1 MDLVGEGVAGYTA
14 AGVPAHSSAQT
25 WIAWAT
31 LRNACP
37 LGVKA
42 ILHHH
47 GPAVK
52 DPALHDAL
60 FFQFLKALGE
70 QAIAETVDVPRNLG
84 KPSGFSQ

>member
-1 MDLVGEGVAGYTA
+1 MDLAVEGAPDYTA
-14 AGVPAHSSAQT
+14 AGVPAHLSAQT

-60 FFQFLKALGE
+60 FFQFLKALRE
-70 QAIAETVDVPRNLG
+70 QAIAETVYVPRNLG
-84 KPSGFSQ
+84 EPSGFSQ